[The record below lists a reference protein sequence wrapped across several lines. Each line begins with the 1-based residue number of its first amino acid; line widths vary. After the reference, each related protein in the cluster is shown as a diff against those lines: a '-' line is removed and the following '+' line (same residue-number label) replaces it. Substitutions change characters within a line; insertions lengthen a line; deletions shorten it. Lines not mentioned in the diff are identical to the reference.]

1 MTVEEITCTECHNDT
16 SIITGKKAAW
26 EESLHGSGVA
36 FIEEGPRNTCAGCH
50 SGATFSTM
58 IAAGQNFTQVEE
70 GDANPTHQD
79 CRTCHQIHTTYT
91 SKDWALE
98 TTEPVTQ
105 VVSGLTFDTPG
116 DTFRL
121 EANFAN
127 IGSLKPRARVTMAGV
142 TVGRVAAIELDTD
155 WYDARVIL
163 ELDAE
168 LEGRLSQDTTAAILT
183 SGLLG
188 EQYVGLSVG
197 GDPET
202 LADGDTIR
210 DTQSA
215 VVLEELIQQFV
226 SNMVSD

>member
-1 MTVEEITCTECHNDT
+1 MKRSKMME
-16 SIITGKKAAW
+16 
-26 EESLHGSGVA
+26 LGVGL
-36 FIEEGPRNTCAGCH
+36 FMLAGVL
-50 SGATFSTM
+50 GLVFL
-58 IAAGQNFTQVEE
+58 GL
-70 GDANPTHQD
+70 
-79 CRTCHQIHTTYT
+79 R
-91 SKDWALE
+91 
-98 TTEPVTQ
+98 
-105 VVSGLTFDTPG
+105 VSGLTFTAPA

-142 TVGRVAAIELDTD
+142 TVGQVSAIELDTD
-155 WYDARVIL
+155 WYDARVVL
-163 ELDAE
+163 ELDSE
-168 LEGRLSQDTTAAILT
+168 LEGRLSRDTTASILT
-183 SGLLG
+183 AGLLG
-188 EQYVGLSVG
+188 EQYIGLSVG